1 MTDSPTG
8 RHGPIITLSSLEW
21 KLALTAILSAIYAVS
36 FVAVARPTTPA
47 PTASVSAQAS
57 PDTVAVNV
65 QPTRVVPSTVAP
77 PTAAR
82 APVSRAVQPRIRTR
96 SS

>member
-1 MTDSPTG
+1 MTNTAAG
-8 RHGPIITLSSLEW
+8 RRGPLITLSTLEW

-36 FVAVARPTTPA
+36 FVAVARPAA
-47 PTASVSAQAS
+47 PTSTASVSAQAS
-57 PDTVAVNV
+57 PDNVAVQV
-65 QPTRVVPSTVAP
+65 QPTRVAPSTVGP

-82 APVSRAVQPRIRTR
+82 APVPRAAQPRIRTR